1 MVHDAERNEDTMQIS
16 EYSFYRLYRTEED
29 RLTRELEFR
38 RIADERRLEAPVS
51 LARRAPVILR
61 LVRRLRGS
69 ASSAPHLAPDRAHGA
84 P

>member
-1 MVHDAERNEDTMQIS
+1 VHDAERNEDTMQIS

-38 RIADERRLEAPVS
+38 RIADERRLEVPVS

-69 ASSAPHLAPDRAHGA
+69 ASSAQHLAPDRAHGA